1 MWSVDLLRSSI
12 PPESARFVEGWDN
25 LRLDPRMALATPGL
39 AIAVGL
45 VVGLVPAFAA
55 TRSDLADALREG
67 DRAVGGVGRQRARQA
82 LVVAEIA
89 LALALLISAGLTLGG
104 GRDLASD
111 PGGFDPEGLLTL
123 QIPLP
128 AGKYAD
134 EGVRREFVDALVT
147 RFDGIPLVQGAA
159 VANVLPASGWSPSAT
174 FVVEHDPDPEA
185 SRRPRAGRR
194 VASTAFF
201 ETLRVPILRGRSFT
215 ATDREDGQPVAIV
228 SASLAAR
235 YWPGQDPIGRR
246 LKLDESDDVWRHVV
260 GVAGDLRM
268 FNWWDGEDTLA
279 IYVPV
284 RQAPP
289 AGLLYVALRTRGEAA
304 AATASVRDA
313 VRALDPLL
321 PVTDVRT
328 MQQAIRDS
336 GSGLNHLAMLMGICG
351 VVGLALAV
359 VGIYSVMS
367 YAVSRRMHE
376 FGVRMALGATARDL
390 LRLTLAEAGTLT
402 GAGLAVGFLLALA
415 LGRMLSSALFGL
427 VTLQPSTFLIVG
439 AGLAIVA
446 LSAACVPARR
456 AVTLD
461 PSSILRGQ

>member
-1 MWSVDLLRSSI
+1 
-12 PPESARFVEGWDN
+12 
-25 LRLDPRMALATPGL
+25 
-39 AIAVGL
+39 
-45 VVGLVPAFAA
+45 
-55 TRSDLADALREG
+55 
-67 DRAVGGVGRQRARQA
+67 
-82 LVVAEIA
+82 
-89 LALALLISAGLTLGG
+89 
-104 GRDLASD
+104 
-111 PGGFDPEGLLTL
+111 
-123 QIPLP
+123 
-128 AGKYAD
+128 
-134 EGVRREFVDALVT
+134 
-147 RFDGIPLVQGAA
+147 
-159 VANVLPASGWSPSAT
+159 
-174 FVVEHDPDPEA
+174 
-185 SRRPRAGRR
+185 
-194 VASTAFF
+194 
-201 ETLRVPILRGRSFT
+201 
-215 ATDREDGQPVAIV
+215 
-228 SASLAAR
+228 
-235 YWPGQDPIGRR
+235 
-246 LKLDESDDVWRHVV
+246 
-260 GVAGDLRM
+260 
-268 FNWWDGEDTLA
+268 
-279 IYVPV
+279 
-284 RQAPP
+284 
-289 AGLLYVALRTRGEAA
+289 
-304 AATASVRDA
+304 VRDA